1 VADTPTPPADDAPK
15 TLRTPTSVRI
25 AVLAMWIMAGLL
37 LADVALNVGSMGAAV
52 DQAATVNHVPQAQA
66 QTGILLG
73 VLPVAVLGLMLGV
86 SAWGL
91 ARRHAWAR
99 WTGLG
104 ATLMI
109 FALLALTLLAAGRLG
124 LVSLLMLLLA
134 ITASITLL
142 SRSTAEWIPRLRG
155 GN

>member
-1 VADTPTPPADDAPK
+1 MADTPPADEAPK
-15 TLRTPTSVRI
+15 TQRTPTSVRI
-25 AVLAMWIMAGLL
+25 AVLVMWIMAGLL
-37 LADVALNVGSMGAAV
+37 LADVALSVGSMDAAV
-52 DQAATVNHVPQAQA
+52 TKAASANHVSRSQAR
-66 QTGILLG
+66 TGVLLG
-73 VLPVAVLGLMLGV
+73 VLPVAVLGLMVGA

-91 ARRHAWAR
+91 AHRHAWAR

-109 FALLALTLLAAGRLG
+109 FALLVLTLLAAGTLG
-124 LVSLLMLLLA
+124 IVSLLMLLLA
-134 ITASITLL
+134 IAASITLL